1 MTLAQRRQSPAPSG
15 ARARHSTNSRSDK
28 KVLDHHPKPAS
39 EVAFEPSP
47 SDTPG
52 ERLSIQVGCL
62 TEREAIKKRLE
73 PKKATASRG
82 KGAKRKMMNYVY
94 IEYWFH
100 WKEQSQDGKWL
111 GRSCYLGGHP
121 KGRAPRGKLV
131 IRIDTIEAQKQQDRP
146 YGETLALIGM
156 ADKIGQQG
164 RFAAQK

>member
-1 MTLAQRRQSPAPSG
+1 MTLTQRRQSPAPPG
-15 ARARHSTNSRSDK
+15 ARGGPSVNSRSAK
-28 KVLDHHPKPAS
+28 KVLNHRLKPAS
-39 EVAFEPSP
+39 EPAFEPLS
-47 SDTPG
+47 SDAPG

-82 KGAKRKMMNYVY
+82 KGAKRKMMNYIY

-100 WKEQSQDGKWL
+100 WKEQDKDGKWV

-131 IRIDTIEAQKQQDRP
+131 IRIDTIESQKQQDRP
-146 YGETLALIGM
+146 YGETLALIGL
-156 ADKIGQQG
+156 ADKIGKQG
-164 RFAAQK
+164 GFSF